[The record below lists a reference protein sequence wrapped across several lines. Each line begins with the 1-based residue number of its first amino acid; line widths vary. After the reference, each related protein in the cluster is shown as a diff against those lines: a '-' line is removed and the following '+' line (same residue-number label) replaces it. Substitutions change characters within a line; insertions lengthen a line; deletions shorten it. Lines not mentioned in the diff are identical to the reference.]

1 MISIGLIILGVL
13 FAAPTYVQINYFF
26 HFVIILCIY
35 ITLSVSWN
43 IVGGYA
49 GQCNFAHSAFFGAGA
64 YTTALLWNAGLLPYQ
79 AMIMGAF
86 TSALLAILITPCFR
100 LRGSYFVLGTM
111 SLSEILRIVMLNW
124 RVSGGASG
132 IHLPVPEQFTI
143 TTYYYVAVVLT
154 AFTVVATWFVVK
166 GKLGLAFRAIRDNEV
181 AAESLGVNP
190 LFYKV
195 ISLVLSAFFAG
206 LIGGFYSYYVL
217 FIEPNNAFSVF
228 WTAIPLF
235 ATILGGAGTMVGPIV
250 GAVIYVGLTEL
261 TAGLGVLSLLILG
274 IVLIAIVI
282 IAPTGLVGLASRYA
296 YRRRTG
302 EKTVQKGVPTFIRS
316 WLTTYH
322 KVGRESMTY
331 FASNRKEKSFMIGET
346 KNKY

>member
-1 MISIGLIILGVL
+1 MIFLCSIFLGVL
-13 FAAPTYVQINYFF
+13 LTAPIYLQINYFF
-26 HFVIILCIY
+26 HLVIILCIY
-35 ITLSVSWN
+35 VTLSVSWN

-49 GQCNFAHSAFFGAGA
+49 GQCNFAHSAFFGTGA
-64 YTTALLWNAGLLPYQ
+64 YTTALLWNMGLLPYQ
-79 AMIMGAF
+79 AIIIGAGA
-86 TSALLAILITPCFR
+86 SAILAALITPCFR
-100 LRGSYFVLGTM
+100 LKGSYFVLGTM
-111 SLSEILRIVMLNW
+111 SLSEILRIIMLNW
-124 RVSGGASG
+124 RGSGGASG

-143 TTYYYVAVVLT
+143 TTYYYVAIVLT
-154 AFTVVATWFVVK
+154 TVTLVATWFVVK

-190 LFYKV
+190 LYYKV

-261 TAGLGVLSLLILG
+261 TAGLGILSLFILG
-274 IVLIAIVI
+274 MILIAIVI
-282 IAPTGLVGLASRYA
+282 VAPTGLIGLVSRYT
-296 YRRRTG
+296 YRGGRGGR
-302 EKTVQKGVPTFIRS
+302 VAQKGLPTFICS
-316 WLTTYH
+316 WL
-322 KVGRESMTY
+322 GIRP
-331 FASNRKEKSFMIGET
+331 NLKSDNM
-346 KNKY
+346 